1 MGYHADHADFI
12 EPCVDEAGV
21 GDAPITEWTWR
32 PLPEPAVATLPP
44 RGQEWEL
51 SRYTAYQDVLVGRSV
66 GDTFGRTAD
75 FHDLVVRIAATAAG
89 AAPGDSSAEVDDG
102 RGVSGG

>member
-12 EPCVDEAGV
+12 QPSVDEAG

-32 PLPEPAVATLPP
+32 SLPEPAVATLPP

-51 SRYTAYQDVLVGRSV
+51 SRYQAYQDLLADRSV
-66 GDTFGRTAD
+66 GETFGRTTD
-75 FHDLVVRIAATAAG
+75 FHDLVIRTVRATADGPAAG
-89 AAPGDSSAEVDDG
+89 VNGERRA
-102 RGVSGG
+102 